1 MQSNGLDLDQL
12 RAFVTVADRRSFRAA
27 ADELHLSPPALSRR
41 IERLEERV
49 GARLLERT
57 SRSVQL
63 SAVGEAF
70 LDRVRGVLADLDG
83 AVLGVHELASGH
95 QGRVT
100 VAAVPSAASGFVPR
114 ALARFAQAYP
124 GVKMRLMDGSL
135 QETTLAVLGGQADLG
150 ITFDDATVPGL
161 ESTPLGDDP
170 YVLAMPAAHPWA
182 TRAVIRLDELAD
194 LPLIGLHG
202 GSGNRRLLDTQLKA
216 GGLDLTPRHEAAHL
230 QAVLAMVAAG
240 MGAAL
245 VPQLAVSPALP
256 GVAARPL
263 QGAPL
268 SRALAVCWSASRRL
282 TPLAQRLIPE
292 LQQAFAG

>member
-12 RAFVTVADRRSFRAA
+12 HAFVTVADRRSFRAA

-41 IERLEERV
+41 IERLEDRV

-100 VAAVPSAASGFVPR
+100 IAAVPSAASGFVPR
-114 ALARFAQAYP
+114 ALARFAKAYP
-124 GVKMRLMDGSL
+124 GVRLRLMDGAL

-150 ITFDDATVPGL
+150 ITFDDATVAGL
-161 ESTPLGDDP
+161 EATPLGADP
-170 YVLAMPAAHPWA
+170 YVLALPADHPWTA
-182 TRAVIRLDELAD
+182 RDGIRLDELAGQ
-194 LPLIGLHG
+194 PLIGLQG
-202 GSGNRRLLDTQLKA
+202 GSGNRRLLDAQLKA
-216 GGLDLTPRHEAAHL
+216 SGLDLAPRHEAAHL

-240 MGAAL
+240 LGAAL
-245 VPQLAVSPALP
+245 VPRLAVSPALP
-256 GVAARPL
+256 GVAVRPL
-263 QGAPL
+263 EGAPL
-268 SRALAVCWSASRRL
+268 GRVLAVCWSASRRL

-292 LQQAFAG
+292 LQQAFTG